1 MSSQHAGQKRRRRST
16 NADRQ
21 DDSIARVH
29 ADFTN
34 SGGGTQHNNLGAGN
48 QNNNSGLG
56 TQYNA
61 NSITFVSKEKD
72 TFLADLRVT
81 DPRDDKTRIERTKG
95 HLLRDS
101 YRWILEHDDFC
112 QWRAERRLLWIK
124 GGPGKGKTML
134 LCGVIDELLAM
145 GYKST
150 FFFFCQATDAR
161 LSSATSVLRS
171 LLYLMIDQSPVLLDS
186 LRNKYDQAGAGIF
199 DDVNTWDVLC
209 KMILSAVSHPSLQD
223 VILVIDA
230 LDECNSGLD
239 QLISFIIDLTAHVKI
254 IASSRP
260 DSRIERALA
269 PASNDTK
276 IYLSLEMNE
285 GAISAAV
292 EHYIYHKVDE
302 LAILKEF
309 DDEMKINVRNYLCT
323 KADNT
328 FLWVALVYEQLSDNR
343 VAKRHIQRKLHAFLQ
358 GLDSLY
364 DQILTRI
371 LESLDADDCTE
382 VVAVMSVVSRP
393 LGMVELAFLIDQVQ
407 FLEEIVAECGSS
419 LTIREGVIYFVHQ
432 SAKEFLVRQADRIMS
447 PGVAQTHGLVTSKL
461 LQSMSITLRRNMYG
475 IDKHGIALDQICTP
489 ALDPLAPIRIS
500 FTG

>member
-1 MSSQHAGQKRRRRST
+1 MKFSISTLLMGLAAISSVAASPMPIAEVSVANQEAVETRDLVLTTDLEAPSTGLSKRAMNSKFKIHIVNAAARVLGIIIINYTINPLPGSHESITANFVKFTNVRANGPVVATHFDGGANPLGAAQNAVFDFATGIVSGVIDLASPSMRLTSLLRRRRST

-328 FLWVALVYEQLSDNR
+328 FLWVALKDM
-343 VAKRHIQRKLHAFLQ
+343 
-358 GLDSLY
+358 
-364 DQILTRI
+364 T
-371 LESLDADDCTE
+371 
-382 VVAVMSVVSRP
+382 
-393 LGMVELAFLIDQVQ
+393 
-407 FLEEIVAECGSS
+407 
-419 LTIREGVIYFVHQ
+419 
-432 SAKEFLVRQADRIMS
+432 IMS
-447 PGVAQTHGLVTSKL
+447 YQ
-461 LQSMSITLRRNMYG
+461 
-475 IDKHGIALDQICTP
+475 
-489 ALDPLAPIRIS
+489 
-500 FTG
+500 

>member
-1 MSSQHAGQKRRRRST
+1 MKFSISTLLMGLAAISSVAASPMPIAEVSVANQEAVETRDLVLTTDLEAPSTGLSKRAMNSKFKIHIV
-16 NADRQ
+16 NAA
-21 DDSIARVH
+21 ARVLGIIIINYTINPLPGSH
-29 ADFTN
+29 ESITANFVKFTN
-34 SGGGTQHNNLGAGN
+34 VRANGPVVATHFDGGANPLGAA
-48 QNNNSGLG
+48 QNAVFDFATGIVSGVIDLASPSMRL
-56 TQYNA
+56 T
-61 NSITFVSKEKD
+61 SLLHVVSKEKD

-328 FLWVALVYEQLSDNR
+328 FLWVALD
-343 VAKRHIQRKLHAFLQ
+343 
-358 GLDSLY
+358 
-364 DQILTRI
+364 
-371 LESLDADDCTE
+371 
-382 VVAVMSVVSRP
+382 
-393 LGMVELAFLIDQVQ
+393 
-407 FLEEIVAECGSS
+407 
-419 LTIREGVIYFVHQ
+419 
-432 SAKEFLVRQADRIMS
+432 
-447 PGVAQTHGLVTSKL
+447 
-461 LQSMSITLRRNMYG
+461 
-475 IDKHGIALDQICTP
+475 
-489 ALDPLAPIRIS
+489 
-500 FTG
+500 